1 MEVRTRVRE
10 LRGDHA
16 WLASEES
23 GRCGLCGGGGRG
35 CGLWRFAA
43 TRRGGLEV
51 PRRTG
56 CGSLLAPGQLVLVS
70 VAEGAIMR
78 AAAATLLLPL
88 AGLLGAAALAR
99 WMGAGEPLS
108 FAAAVGGTLG
118 AVWYGRRTHAGR
130 LRAGAP
136 GQRVEPS
143 DG

>member
-23 GRCGLCGGGGRG
+23 GRCGLCGGGRG

-51 PRRTG
+51 PRRAG
-56 CGSLLAPGQLVLVS
+56 CASLAPGQLVLVS
-70 VAEGAIMR
+70 VAEGAIIR

-99 WMGAGEPLS
+99 WMGAGEALG
-108 FAAAVGGTLG
+108 FVAAVGGALG

-130 LRAGAP
+130 LRAVAAVP
-136 GQRVEPS
+136 RVGPS

>member
-23 GRCGLCGGGGRG
+23 GHCGLCGGRS
-35 CGLWRFAA
+35 CGLRMFAA
-43 TRRGGLEV
+43 ARRAGLEV
-51 PRRTG
+51 PRGIG
-56 CGSLLAPGQLVLVS
+56 CASLAPGQLVLVS
-70 VAEGAIMR
+70 VAEGAIVR
-78 AAAATLLLPL
+78 AAAATYLLPI

-99 WMGAGEPLS
+99 WMGAGETLG
-108 FAAAVGGTLG
+108 FVAALGGTLG

-130 LRAGAP
+130 LQAVAAVERAG
-136 GQRVEPS
+136 PS